1 MHFFCFIPPNLA
13 AKYEYLPIEID
24 HFHDNDIWLQL
35 SEFISFLLSY
45 SNLSGNLAEDLKNSP
60 FLHKTSL

>member
-45 SNLSGNLAEDLKNSP
+45 SNLSGNLAED
-60 FLHKTSL
+60 